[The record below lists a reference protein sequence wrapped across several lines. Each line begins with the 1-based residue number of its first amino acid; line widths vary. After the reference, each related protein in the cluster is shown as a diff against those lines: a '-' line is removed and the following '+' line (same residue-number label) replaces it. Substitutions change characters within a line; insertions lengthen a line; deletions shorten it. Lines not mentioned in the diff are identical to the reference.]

1 MANWKPE
8 NAVLTDAGLTML
20 SKAQVGLGKMVVTRV
35 GVRST
40 YDSIENSR
48 KLNLDTALNGIKIWG
63 DIYKPKEGINP
74 DGGVL
79 DPDKGDTSNADS
91 SLIKVRFSNEY
102 VTNETGDV
110 QVRQVIVFMKLIDI
124 AEGVED
130 VGEVPYMVAQSE
142 ATSEKDDY
150 DLLPTFDSNPTIIN
164 YDLYIIHS
172 GVASIQVNINK
183 DGYVTKDEHDTD
195 ITEIWN
201 VINNIQTNEVGQ
213 HTGELTF
220 KLWKPVYDPDSRDW
234 SREDSLLPDW
244 KGNKTAERFNLYE
257 TPDTSADPYADN
269 IAVGITSH
277 VEGENNLSTA
287 SSSHVEG
294 VDNYAGFSSDD
305 SVGDASHNANRGTHV
320 EGECNSAMDGWTQH
334 IEGSCNVGTGYCSHI
349 EGKKNVSSGSLCHIE
364 GTNNTVTQGG
374 THHVGGNSNTV
385 EGGNTHHVEGYKNSI
400 SGSGDCTHLGGQLNI
415 VSGSGEAFVHGRE
428 NVVRNSN
435 QAEATGLKNKII
447 DSVRAKVSGTENTIV
462 NSQGSNVSG
471 TSNTLTNSRGS
482 TVSGQQNSVSNNCFE
497 TSVSGYINTASD
509 SVHTIISG
517 ISNIVDKFNNS
528 MCIGKTNRASLGVES
543 TIILGENNIVR
554 NNLNSVSYS
563 DIVGGNGNTV
573 TDTSELIITGFNNS
587 ITSSSRSVISGR
599 DNTAIIDT
607 GANNQF
613 GVSDC
618 FISGQYNQAN
628 RLDRS
633 VLVGLQNTVTDYK
646 PNGVSGERMSNVN
659 NIISGESNSF
669 SGIFSSIVTGK
680 ENNITNIHD
689 SIIGGKNNTIISEVG
704 DISTNCVLCV
714 GFNNTVDNNGTPM
727 TAFGS
732 NNTISSNNSAVFGY
746 YNIASGNDQVVLGHY
761 NIGDTEN
768 KYALIV
774 GGGSNDENRKNILTL
789 DWEGNLHVK
798 NLYASGLKNEDGT
811 DIEIGGGLELDGIA
825 NGTGTNSLIFGNISA
840 NVANAENAVAM
851 GNATEASGTNA
862 VSMGADTRA
871 SGNQSCAIGQASEAL
886 ADYAF
891 AAGNLSKAHGQA
903 TAVFNTNNTANSD
916 SAGTFVCGANNIAG
930 TDINSLVS
938 GENNAV
944 SNTIACF
951 TSGKSNSVS
960 YSQYSGVFGT
970 TNTVDDSDNCIVSGT
985 NCSSHNSD
993 NNIVNGTH
1001 ANVYSLSSNN
1011 IVSGNNVH
1019 ANSTKN
1025 SLVVGTEGTT
1035 VQDTDSCIVSGE
1047 STSVKQAEGS
1057 LIVGTSNQVGSD
1069 HGMGGAI
1076 DTPVDNT
1083 GVIFTGNTVVG
1094 NDNYIRSA
1102 KSQVFGRNNLVA
1114 GASNFLAG
1122 YSNSCGY
1129 YFGSPSDPQD
1139 TIKNQTNNILIG
1151 SNNDSLGIN
1160 NTLIGK
1166 GLSDHTNYSGFF
1178 PNYSQDNPVSFASDG
1193 STFLGK
1199 YNLNNAAI
1207 LNDRFFVVG
1216 CGTSESNSDRAN
1228 ALSISNSGRIYTNN
1242 TINTTGADVA
1252 EWFEW
1257 EDANTNNEDR
1267 RGLFVTLVGDKIT
1280 LADEN
1285 TSYIH
1290 GIVSARPA
1298 LVGNA
1303 YEDTWNKKYL
1313 TDVFGEILYED
1324 KLIPAVTEKTTNED
1338 GEEVEVIVEPEH
1350 TIKAPII
1357 NPDYDPNEEYIPR
1370 SQRPEWSYVSC
1381 CGRLVV
1387 VDDGT
1392 CQPNSYC
1399 RPKSGGI
1406 ATASETGFRVMK
1418 RIDDTHILVWTNGA
1432 VTFE

>member
-40 YDSIENSR
+40 YDSIENNR

-183 DGYVTKDEHDTD
+183 DGYVTKDEHNTD

-201 VINNIQTNEVGQ
+201 VINNIQTNDVGQ

-320 EGECNSAMDGWTQH
+320 EGECNAAMDGWTQH
-334 IEGSCNVGTGYCSHI
+334 IEGSHNVGMGYCSHI
-349 EGKKNVSSGSLCHIE
+349 EGKKNLNSGNSCHVE
-364 GTNNTVTQGG
+364 GINNTVTQGS
-374 THHVGGNSNTV
+374 THHVEGNSNTV

-415 VSGSGEAFVHGRE
+415 VSGSGEAFIHGRE

-447 DSVRAKVSGTENTIV
+447 DSERAKVSG
-462 NSQGSNVSG
+462 
-471 TSNTLTNSRGS
+471 
-482 TVSGQQNSVSNNCFE
+482 
-497 TSVSGYINTASD
+497 
-509 SVHTIISG
+509 
-517 ISNIVDKFNNS
+517 
-528 MCIGKTNRASLGVES
+528 
-543 TIILGENNIVR
+543 
-554 NNLNSVSYS
+554 
-563 DIVGGNGNTV
+563 NGNTAI
-573 TDTSELIITGFNNS
+573 DTSELIITGFNNS
-587 ITSSSRSVISGR
+587 ITSSSRSVVSGR
-599 DNTAIIDT
+599 DNTAVVDT

-618 FISGQYNQAN
+618 FISGQNNQAN

-680 ENNITNIHD
+680 GNNLTNIHD
-689 SIIGGKNNTIISEVG
+689 SIIGGKNNTIISEVN
-704 DISTNCVLCV
+704 DFDTNCVLCV
-714 GFNNTVDNNGTPM
+714 GFNNTVNNNGTPM

-746 YNIASGNDQVVLGHY
+746 YNIASGNDQVVMGHY
-761 NIGDTEN
+761 NVGDTEN
-768 KYALIV
+768 KYAVIV

-811 DIEIGGGLELDGIA
+811 DIEIGGGLKLDGIA

-916 SAGTFVCGANNIAG
+916 STGTFVCGANNIAG
-930 TDINSLVS
+930 SDTNSLVS

-993 NNIVNGTH
+993 NNILNGTN

-1025 SLVVGTEGTT
+1025 SLIVGTQGTI
-1035 VQDTDSCIVSGE
+1035 VQDTDSCIVSGK

-1057 LIVGTSNQVGSD
+1057 LIVGTSNQVGAD

-1076 DTPVDNT
+1076 DTPVNNT

-1102 KSQVFGRNNLVA
+1102 KSQVFGRNNYVA

-1151 SNNDSLGIN
+1151 SNNNSLGTN

-1166 GLSDHTNYSGFF
+1166 GLSDHTNYSGYF
-1178 PNYSQDNPVSFASDG
+1178 PNYSQDNPVAFASDG

-1199 YNLNNAAI
+1199 FNLNNAAI
-1207 LNDRFFVVG
+1207 LNDRFFVIG
-1216 CGTSESNSDRAN
+1216 CGTGESNSDRAN
-1228 ALSISNSGRIYTNN
+1228 ALSISNSGQIYTNN

-1257 EDANTNNEDR
+1257 EDANTNSEDR

-1303 YEDTWNKKYL
+1303 YEDIWNKKYL

-1324 KLIPAVTEKTTNED
+1324 KLIPAVTETVTNED
-1338 GEEVEVIVEPEH
+1338 GEEVEVIIEPEH

>member
-40 YDSIENSR
+40 YDSIENNR

-172 GVASIQVNINK
+172 GVASIQVNISK

-201 VINNIQTNEVGQ
+201 VINNIQTNDVGQ
-213 HTGELTF
+213 HTGSRIDNKGNAVPAMTF
-220 KLWKPVYDPDSRDW
+220 DVWFPEYTEDSREW
-234 SREDSLLPDW
+234 SKSTETVEMTGTKS
-244 KGNKTAERFNLYE
+244 AERFNQYE
-257 TPDTSADPYADN
+257 DNKN
-269 IAVGITSH
+269 IAVGADCHVEGADNVGLQWACHIEGVENHSGDESSLGVHIEGRRNSTKVGWFQH
-277 VEGENNLSTA
+277 VEGERNQ
-287 SSSHVEG
+287 SSG
-294 VDNYAGFSSDD
+294 YC
-305 SVGDASHNANRGTHV
+305 T
-320 EGECNSAMDGWTQH
+320 H
-334 IEGSCNVGTGYCSHI
+334 IEGAFNKAESV
-349 EGKKNVSSGSLCHIE
+349 ESSESLGICHIE
-364 GTNNTVTQGG
+364 GRNNTVIHGNA
-374 THHVGGNSNTV
+374 HHVEGNANTV
-385 EGGNTHHVEGYKNSI
+385 ENGNTHHVEGYKNSI

-415 VSGSGEAFVHGRE
+415 VSGSGEAFIHGRE

-435 QAEATGLKNKII
+435 QSEATGLKNKII
-447 DSVRAKVSGTENTIV
+447 DSERAKVSGTENTIV
-462 NSQGSNVSG
+462 NSRGSNVSG

-482 TVSGQQNSVSNNCFE
+482 TVSGQQNSVSNDCFE
-497 TSVSGYINTASD
+497 TNVSGYINTASD
-509 SVHTIISG
+509 SIHTIISG
-517 ISNIVDKFNNS
+517 ISNTVDKFNNS
-528 MCIGKTNRASLGVES
+528 VCIGKTNRASMGIES
-543 TIILGENNIVR
+543 TIISGENNTVK

-563 DIVGGNGNTV
+563 DIIGGNGNTAI
-573 TDTSELIITGFNNS
+573 DTSELIITGLNNS

-599 DNTAIIDT
+599 DNTAVIDT

-618 FISGQYNQAN
+618 FISGQNNQAN

-659 NIISGESNSF
+659 NILSGESNSF

-680 ENNITNIHD
+680 GNNITNIHD
-689 SIIGGKNNTIISEVG
+689 SIIGGKSNTIISEVN
-704 DISTNCVLCV
+704 DFDTNCVLCV
-714 GFNNTVDNNGTPM
+714 GFNNTVNNNGTPM

-746 YNIASGNDQVVLGHY
+746 YNIASGNDQVVMGHY
-761 NIGDTEN
+761 NVGDTEN
-768 KYALIV
+768 KYAIVV

-811 DIEIGGGLELDGIA
+811 DIEIGGGLKLDGIA

-851 GNATEASGTNA
+851 GNATEASGTNS
-862 VSMGADTRA
+862 VSMGSDTRA

-903 TAVFNTNNTANSD
+903 TAVFNVNNTANSNT
-916 SAGTFVCGANNIAG
+916 AGTFICGANNTAS
-930 TDINSLVS
+930 TDMGSLVS
-938 GENNAV
+938 GENNTV

-970 TNTVDDSDNCIVSGT
+970 TNTVEDSDNCIVSGT

-993 NNIVNGTH
+993 NNIVNGTNV
-1001 ANVYSLSSNN
+1001 NVYSLSSNN
-1011 IVSGNNVH
+1011 IVSGNNIH
-1019 ANSTKN
+1019 ATSTKN
-1025 SLVVGTEGTT
+1025 SLVIGTQGTT
-1035 VQDTDSCIVSGE
+1035 VQDTNSCIVSGK
-1047 STSVKQAEGS
+1047 STSVNHSEGS
-1057 LIVGTSNQVGSD
+1057 IIIGSNNTIGPDSFSSYGTFN
-1069 HGMGGAI
+1069 
-1076 DTPVDNT
+1076 NT
-1083 GVIFTGNTVVG
+1083 GVTFSGNTVIG
-1094 NDNYIRSA
+1094 YNNFLRSA
-1102 KSQVFGRNNLVA
+1102 DSQVFGGNHHVSGGRNFVA
-1114 GASNFLAG
+1114 GF
-1122 YSNSCGY
+1122 SNSVGY
-1129 YFGSPSDPQD
+1129 YFGNPSNPQD
-1139 TIKNQTNNILIG
+1139 TLNYQTNNIVLG
-1151 SNNDSLGIN
+1151 S
-1160 NTLIGK
+1160 
-1166 GLSDHTNYSGFF
+1166 TNYSLGQSNIIIGTGLADSTRFNGSF
-1178 PNYSQDNPVSFASDG
+1178 PDFSHDNPVTYSSNG

-1199 YNLNNAAI
+1199 YNLDNTAI
-1207 LNDRFFVVG
+1207 LSSRFFVIG
-1216 CGTSESNSDRAN
+1216 CGADNTNRAN
-1228 ALSISNSGRIYTNN
+1228 ALSIDNNGQIYTNN
-1242 TINTTGADVA
+1242 TINTTGADVS

-1257 EDANTNNEDR
+1257 EDANTDSEDR
-1267 RGLFVTLVGDKIT
+1267 RGLFVTLVEDKIT

-1298 LVGNA
+1298 LVGNS
-1303 YEDTWNKKYL
+1303 YEDEWNKKYL

-1338 GEEVEVIVEPEH
+1338 GEEVEVIIKPEH
-1350 TIKAPII
+1350 TVKAPII
-1357 NPDYDPNEEYIPR
+1357 NPDYDPNAEYIPR

>member
-40 YDSIENSR
+40 YDSIENNR

-172 GVASIQVNINK
+172 GVASIQVNISK

-201 VINNIQTNEVGQ
+201 VINNIQTNDVGQ

-234 SREDSLLPDW
+234 SREGSLLPDW

-257 TPDTSADPYADN
+257 TPETIADPYADN

-320 EGECNSAMDGWTQH
+320 EGECNAAMDGWTQH
-334 IEGSCNVGTGYCSHI
+334 IEGSHNVGMGYCSHI
-349 EGKKNVSSGSLCHIE
+349 EGKKNLNSGNSCHVE
-364 GTNNTVTQGG
+364 GINNTVTQGS
-374 THHVGGNSNTV
+374 THHVEGNSNTV

-415 VSGSGEAFVHGRE
+415 VSGSGEAFIHGRE

-447 DSVRAKVSGTENTIV
+447 DSERAKVSGTENTIV
-462 NSQGSNVSG
+462 NSRGSNVSG

-497 TSVSGYINTASD
+497 TNVSGYINTASD
-509 SVHTIISG
+509 SIHTIISG

-528 MCIGKTNRASLGVES
+528 VCIGKTNRASMGIES
-543 TIILGENNIVR
+543 TIILGENNTVK

-563 DIVGGNGNTV
+563 DIIGGNGNTAI
-573 TDTSELIITGFNNS
+573 DTSELIITGFNNS
-587 ITSSSRSVISGR
+587 ITSSSCSVVSGR
-599 DNTAIIDT
+599 DNTAVVDT

-618 FISGQYNQAN
+618 FISGQNNQAN

-646 PNGVSGERMSNVN
+646 PNGVSGERRSNVN

-680 ENNITNIHD
+680 GNNLTNIHD
-689 SIIGGKNNTIISEVG
+689 SIIGGKNNTIISEVN
-704 DISTNCVLCV
+704 DFDTNCVLCV
-714 GFNNTVDNNGTPM
+714 GFNNTVNNNGTPM

-746 YNIASGNDQVVLGHY
+746 YNIASGNDQVVMGHY
-761 NIGDTEN
+761 NVGDTEN
-768 KYALIV
+768 KYAVIV

-811 DIEIGGGLELDGIA
+811 DIEIGGGLKLDGIA

-891 AAGNLSKAHGQA
+891 AAGNLSKAHGLA

-930 TDINSLVS
+930 SDINSLVS

-951 TSGKSNSVS
+951 TSGKNNSVS

-1011 IVSGNNVH
+1011 IVSGNNVQ

-1025 SLVVGTEGTT
+1025 SLIVGTQGTT
-1035 VQDTDSCIVSGE
+1035 VQDTDSCIVSGK

-1057 LIVGTSNQVGSD
+1057 LIVGTSNQVGAD

-1076 DTPVDNT
+1076 DTPVNNT

-1102 KSQVFGRNNLVA
+1102 KSQVFGRNNYVA

-1151 SNNDSLGIN
+1151 SNNDSLGTN

-1166 GLSDHTNYSGFF
+1166 GLCDNTGYSGYF
-1178 PNYSQDNPVSFASDG
+1178 PNYSQDNPVAFASDG

-1199 YNLNNAAI
+1199 FNLNNAAI
-1207 LNDRFFVVG
+1207 LNDRFFVIG

-1228 ALSISNSGRIYTNN
+1228 ALSISNSGQIYTNN
-1242 TINTTGADVA
+1242 TINTTGADIA

-1257 EDANTNNEDR
+1257 EDANINSEDR

-1298 LVGNA
+1298 LVGNS

-1324 KLIPAVTEKTTNED
+1324 KLIPAVTETVTNED
-1338 GEEVEVIVEPEH
+1338 GEEVEVIIEPEH
-1350 TIKAPII
+1350 TVKSPVI

>member
-40 YDSIENSR
+40 YDSIENNR

-334 IEGSCNVGTGYCSHI
+334 IEGSHNKGTGYCSHI
-349 EGKKNVSSGSLCHIE
+349 EGKKNVNSGGLCHIE

-400 SGSGDCTHLGGQLNI
+400 SGSGDCTHLSGQFNI
-415 VSGSGEAFVHGRE
+415 VSGSGEAFIHGRE

-447 DSVRAKVSGTENTIV
+447 DSERAKVSGTENTIV
-462 NSQGSNVSG
+462 NSRGSNVSG

-497 TSVSGYINTASD
+497 TNVSGYINTASD
-509 SVHTIISG
+509 SIHTIISG

-528 MCIGKTNRASLGVES
+528 VCIGKTNRASMGIES
-543 TIILGENNIVR
+543 TIILGENNTVK

-563 DIVGGNGNTV
+563 DIIGGNGNTAI
-573 TDTSELIITGFNNS
+573 DTSELIITGFNNS
-587 ITSSSRSVISGR
+587 ITSSSRSVVSGR
-599 DNTAIIDT
+599 DNTAVVDT

-618 FISGQYNQAN
+618 FISGQNNQAN

-680 ENNITNIHD
+680 GNNLTNIHD
-689 SIIGGKNNTIISEVG
+689 SIIGGKNNTIVSEVG
-704 DISTNCVLCV
+704 DNSTNCVLCV

-746 YNIASGNDQVVLGHY
+746 YNIASGNDQVVMGHY
-761 NIGDTEN
+761 NVGDTEN
-768 KYALIV
+768 KYAIIV

-811 DIEIGGGLELDGIA
+811 DIDISGGLELDGIA

-862 VSMGADTRA
+862 VSIGDATRA

-891 AAGNLSKAHGQA
+891 AAGNLSKAHGLS
-903 TAVFNTNNTANSD
+903 TAVFNTNNTADSN
-916 SAGTFVCGANNIAG
+916 SAGSFVCGSNNHTN
-930 TDINSLVS
+930 TDISSLIS
-938 GENNAV
+938 GDT
-944 SNTIACF
+944 NTATRTVNCF
-951 TSGKSNSVS
+951 MSGKSNTITD
-960 YSQYSGVFGT
+960 SQYSAVFGT
-970 TNTVDDSDNCIVSGT
+970 GNTVSDSDDNIVSGT
-985 NCSSHNSD
+985 NCGSHNSD
-993 NNIVNGTH
+993 C
-1001 ANVYSLSSNN
+1001 N
-1011 IVSGNNVH
+1011 IVSGHGANLYAQSEYNIISGNNIQ
-1019 ANSTKN
+1019 ANTTKN
-1025 SLVVGTEGTT
+1025 SLIIGTNWTRVEKSN
-1035 VQDTDSCIVSGE
+1035 SCIVSGE

-1057 LIVGTSNQVGSD
+1057 LIVGTRNRI
-1069 HGMGGAI
+1069 GANSY
-1076 DTPVDNT
+1076 TDNDPQNNFNNE
-1083 GVIFTGNTVVG
+1083 GVTFSGNTVVG
-1094 NDNYIRSA
+1094 TDIFIRSCS
-1102 KSQVFGRNNLVA
+1102 SQVFGSSNHVAGNSNFVA
-1114 GASNFLAG
+1114 GAYNG
-1122 YSNSCGY
+1122 CGY
-1129 YFGSPSDPQD
+1129 YAGSPSNPED
-1139 TIKNQTNNILIG
+1139 TVYHQAHNILLG
-1151 SNNDSLGIN
+1151 SYLSSLGVN

-1166 GLSDHTNYSGFF
+1166 GLQDNTGYPGQFSDYSH
-1178 PNYSQDNPVSFASDG
+1178 DNPVTFAADG

-1199 YNLNNAAI
+1199 FNLNNAAI
-1207 LNDRFFVVG
+1207 LNNRFFVIG
-1216 CGTSESNSDRAN
+1216 CGTGESNSDRAN
-1228 ALSISNSGRIYTNN
+1228 ALSISNSGQIYTNN

-1257 EDANTNNEDR
+1257 EDANINSEDR

-1324 KLIPAVTEKTTNED
+1324 KLIPAVTETVTNED
-1338 GEEVEVIVEPEH
+1338 GEEVEVIIEPEH
-1350 TIKAPII
+1350 TVKSPVI